1 MASKERIADIL
12 VRVRNLVD
20 EVAMPLEAELLAG
33 AGFRALLPR
42 LAEGRARVRAAGLW
56 APQLG
61 TTWGGMGLTLME
73 HARVSEALGRT
84 PIGHYLFNAQAPD
97 AGNMEILAQWGTD
110 DQKRAFLE
118 PVARG
123 EARSCFSM
131 TEPDAPGSNPTWL
144 HTTAR
149 REGGDWVV
157 RGKKWF
163 TSSAD
168 GAAFA
173 IVMAVTNPDAPLH
186 GRASM
191 IVVPTD
197 AKGFKRLRNISVM
210 GEEGA
215 DWASHAEIEYDDVRV
230 PAANLL
236 GPEGGG
242 FMIAQDRLGP
252 GRIHHAMRWI
262 GVCERAFDLMCKRAA
277 SRELS
282 PGKPL
287 GTRQIVQA
295 WIAES
300 RAEIH
305 AARLMV
311 LDAAEIMERDGNHAA
326 REQISLVKF
335 YVADVLQKVLDR
347 AVQAHGAL
355 GISDDTIL
363 AWFFRHERAA
373 RIYDGPDE
381 VHKMSVAKK
390 ILGRYGM
397 GREA

>member
-1 MASKERIADIL
+1 MAEPERLKELLPRITS
-12 VRVRNLVD
+12 LVD
-20 EVAMPLEAELLAG
+20 EVAIPLEAEMLAG
-33 AGFRALLPR
+33 AGFRGVLPK
-42 LAEGRARVRAAGLW
+42 LKAGRARVREEGLW

-61 TTWGGMGLTLME
+61 KDWGGMGLSLTE
-73 HARVSEALGRT
+73 HARVSEALGKT
-84 PIGHYLFNAQAPD
+84 PIGHYMFNAQAPD
-97 AGNMEILAQWGTD
+97 AGNMEILVQWGSD
-110 DQKRAFLE
+110 AQKRDWLRPLA
-118 PVARG
+118 AG
-123 EARSCFSM
+123 DIRSCFSM
-131 TEPDAPGSNPTWL
+131 TEPDAPGSNPTWM

-149 REGGDWVV
+149 REGDEWVI

-191 IVVPTD
+191 IIVPTD
-197 AKGFKRLRNISVM
+197 AKGFKLLRNISVM

-287 GTRQIVQA
+287 GTRQIVQQ

-305 AARLMV
+305 ASRLMV
-311 LDAAEIMERDGNHAA
+311 LDAAETMERDGHHAA

-335 YVADVLQKVLDR
+335 FVADVLQKVLDR
-347 AVQAHGAL
+347 AVQTHGAL

-363 AWFFRHERAA
+363 AWYFRHERAA

-381 VHKMSVAKK
+381 VHKMSIAKK
-390 ILGRYGM
+390 ILARYGVKTS
-397 GREA
+397 

>member
-1 MASKERIADIL
+1 MSQRTRIEELLLRIRA
-12 VRVRNLVD
+12 VVD
-20 EVAMPLEAELLAG
+20 EIAIPLEAELLGG
-33 AGFRALLPR
+33 AGFRALLPE
-42 LAEGRARVRAAGLW
+42 LAAGRARVKEAGLW
-56 APQLG
+56 LPQMGAEHGGLG
-61 TTWGGMGLTLME
+61 LSLTE
-73 HARVSEALGRT
+73 HAQVSEALGRS
-84 PIGHYLFNAQAPD
+84 PIGHYLFNCQAPD

-110 DQKRAFLE
+110 AQKQRWLGPLTE
-118 PVARG
+118 GRL
-123 EARSCFSM
+123 RSCFSM
-131 TEPDAPGSNPTWL
+131 TEPDAPGSNPTVL
-144 HTTAR
+144 HTTAVKD
-149 REGGDWVV
+149 GGAWVI
-157 RGKKWF
+157 RGRKWF

-173 IVMAVTNPDAPLH
+173 VVMAVTNPDAPPH

-197 AKGFKRLRNISVM
+197 AEGFRLVRNIPVM
-210 GEEGA
+210 GEAGA

-230 PAANLL
+230 PLDHVL

-262 GVCERAFDLMCKRAA
+262 GVCERAFDLMCRRAA
-277 SRELS
+277 DRELA
-282 PGKPL
+282 PGRAL

-311 LDAAEIMERDGNHAA
+311 MDAATTMERDGHHAA
-326 REQISLVKF
+326 REAISLVKF
-335 YVADVLQKVLDR
+335 YVAGVLQRVLDR

-381 VHKMSVAKK
+381 VHKVSVAKK
-390 ILGRYGM
+390 ILSRYG
-397 GREA
+397 AKVS